1 MASQKRVN
9 KIQRRKCGMRVEKA
23 FKTAMSGRLLYFP
36 TGMGGKPAIGMKTV
50 CPFCSRTYWM

>member
-1 MASQKRVN
+1 
-9 KIQRRKCGMRVEKA
+9 MRVEKA